1 MGLFNYNNP
10 VIVFLVKIANMI
22 IVSLYWVV
30 CCLPV
35 FTIMPA
41 CAALYHT
48 VNKVVFG
55 NGVTREFF
63 KSFKSALKPGVLL
76 SVLTVVVGGL
86 VAFGVY
92 TGSQIWDA
100 GIFGAIYMAAGVLIA
115 FVLLTTLVY
124 TAPALSRFEGSVSVI
139 LRLSMYF
146 SMKNQFRSAWYV
158 ILLGLAFW
166 VVDFFPLLLL
176 VMPALYV
183 DLVRGGTEKV
193 MQAYI
198 HDAGLD
204 DEAADAPDAPAEEH
218 SEVPEKLSA
227 LELDKMLSGETADE
241 QH

>member
-10 VIVFLVKIANMI
+10 LIVFMVKVANMI

-35 FTIMPA
+35 VTIMPA

-48 VNKVVFG
+48 VNKVIFGNG

-63 KSFKSALKPGVLL
+63 KSFKAALKPGVLL
-76 SVLTVVVGGL
+76 SVLLAVVGGL

-92 TGSQIWDA
+92 TGLQIWDV
-100 GIFGAIYMAAGVLIA
+100 GVFGTIYMAAGVLIA

-124 TAPALSRFEGSVSVI
+124 IAPALSRFEGNASVI
-139 LRLSMYF
+139 LRLAMYF
-146 SMKNQFRSAWYV
+146 SMKNQFRSGWYV
-158 ILLGLAFW
+158 VLLGLAFW

-176 VMPALYV
+176 VAPALYV

-193 MQAYI
+193 MKAYI

-204 DEAADAPDAPAEEH
+204 DAEADVPAERASEAPAEI
-218 SEVPEKLSA
+218 SA
-227 LELDKMLSGETADE
+227 LEMDKMLSRETADE

>member
-10 VIVFLVKIANMI
+10 FIKLLVRMANMI

-35 FTIMPA
+35 VTIMPA

-55 NGVTREFF
+55 NGNGVTREFF
-63 KSFKSALKPGVLL
+63 KSLKAALKPGVLL
-76 SVLTVVVGGL
+76 SVLTAVVGGL

-92 TGSQIWDA
+92 TGLQIWDA
-100 GIFGAIYMAAGVLIA
+100 GIFGTVYMAAGVLIA

-124 TAPALSRFEGSVSVI
+124 IAPALSRFEGNVSVI
-139 LRLSMYF
+139 LRLAMYF
-146 SMKNQFRSAWYV
+146 SMKNQFRSGWYV
-158 ILLGLAFW
+158 VLLGLAFW

-176 VMPALYV
+176 VVPALYV
-183 DLVRGGTEKV
+183 DLIRGGTEKA
-193 MQAYI
+193 MKAYI

-204 DEAADAPDAPAEEH
+204 DVETDEPEERPTEAPEEI
-218 SEVPEKLSA
+218 SA
-227 LELDKMLSGETADE
+227 LELDKMLGGETTHE